1 MENFINNDLDLSSSD
16 DETDN
21 ESENEVEFN
30 NAE

>member
-30 NAE
+30 NDE